1 MLRLENIVVNYGK
14 ANVLK
19 GIDLDVNEGD
29 FVSIVGSNGAGKTT
43 TIKTIVG
50 LLFPVSGSIH
60 FENKDITSLPAW
72 KRSALGIS
80 YVPEGRRIFPD
91 LTVEEN
97 LLMGGY
103 GSNNTIVKRSILKVY
118 EIFPRL
124 YERRNQHGK
133 TLSGGEQQ
141 MLAIG
146 RAVIPDPK
154 LILIDEMSIGLMPIM
169 IQKAFDV
176 VEALHQTGITVLMV
190 EQNVHKAI
198 DYSEKLYVIRNGE
211 IVFTEQTTNIE
222 DYNQIVEVYM
232 GEVAI

>member
-1 MLRLENIVVNYGK
+1 LLKIESIFVNYGK

-19 GIDLDVNEGD
+19 GINFEINKGE

-50 LLFPVSGSIH
+50 LLFPISGAIH
-60 FENKDITSLPAW
+60 FEGENITNLPAW

-80 YVPEGRRIFPD
+80 YVPEGRRIFPE

-103 GSNNTIVKRSILKVY
+103 GSNKVVVKKSLQKVY
-118 EIFPRL
+118 DIFPRL
-124 YERRNQHGK
+124 YERRKQHGK

-146 RAVIPDPK
+146 RAVIPEPK

-198 DYSEKLYVIRNGE
+198 DYSEKLYVLRNGE
-211 IVFTEQTTNIE
+211 IVFQEQTTNIE
-222 DYNQIVEVYM
+222 DYNKIVEVYM

>member
-1 MLRLENIVVNYGK
+1 MLKLENIVVNYGK
-14 ANVLK
+14 SNVLK
-19 GIDLDVNEGD
+19 GIELEVSKGD

-43 TIKTIVG
+43 IMKTVIG
-50 LLFPVSGSIH
+50 LLFPARGALY
-60 FENKDITSLPAW
+60 FEDKNITNLPAW

-103 GSNNTIVKRSILKVY
+103 GSNNTVVNKSLKKVY

-141 MLAIG
+141 MLAIS

-169 IQKAFDV
+169 IKKAFDV
-176 VEALHQTGITVLMV
+176 VEALHQSGITILMV

-198 DYSEKLYVIRNGE
+198 DYAEKIFVLRNGE
-211 IVFTEQTTNIE
+211 IVYHEQTSKIE
-222 DYNQIVEVYM
+222 DYNQIIEVYM